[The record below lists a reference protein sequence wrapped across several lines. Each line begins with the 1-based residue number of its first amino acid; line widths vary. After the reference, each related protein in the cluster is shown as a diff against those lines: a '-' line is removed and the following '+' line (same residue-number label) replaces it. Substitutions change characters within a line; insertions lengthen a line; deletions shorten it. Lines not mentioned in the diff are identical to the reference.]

1 MAFKIDWAKAR
12 KDYEKA
18 GLSAN
23 AVAKK
28 YGVTYQSVRNH
39 KNTDGWVRT
48 EPTDP
53 ETIVEGFAPQQI
65 ISTADIPSLEARR
78 RIIELERQLY
88 EADQLAKKQALE
100 LQKHKPTLEWHVY
113 QTPAEARV
121 YLGEEKLRDIA
132 GLELAE
138 QNRARVKRGLPPFSY
153 ETSPEMY
160 EEKIHKILED
170 LLTRR
175 TKFIDAGQR
184 LRVVKMAAPSAE
196 FGWDMPSILQIGV
209 EVQINNEAAQS
220 GAAIWKQRDKGRKL
234 VIPYLCQRINC
245 WAEAL
250 VGPDSK
256 FVYAGYCSSECFAT
270 DPYLNKTQVPGVAMS
285 KAVGM

>member
-12 KDYEKA
+12 KDWEL
-18 GLSAN
+18 GMSVGQ
-23 AVAKK
+23 VAKK
-28 YGVTYQSVRNH
+28 YSVTASAVLNH
-39 KNTDGWVRT
+39 KKNDGWTR
-48 EPTDP
+48 
-53 ETIVEGFAPQQI
+53 
-65 ISTADIPSLEARR
+65 DIPSDVPPEQVVQGFAGQQTVRIDEIPGLEART
-78 RIIELERQLY
+78 RIAELERQLA
-88 EADQLAKKQALE
+88 EAERTNREQAVE

-113 QTPAEARV
+113 QTPAEVRE

-138 QNRARVKRGLPPFSY
+138 QNRMRVKRGLPPFSY
-153 ETSPEMY
+153 ESDPAMY
-160 EEKIHKILED
+160 EREIGKILEE

-175 TKFIDAGQR
+175 TKYIDAGQR
-184 LRVVKMAAPSAE
+184 LRVVKMAARSPE
-196 FGWDMPSILQIGV
+196 GGWSIVQVPV

-234 VIPYLCQRINC
+234 VMPYLCQRINC

-250 VGPDSK
+250 VGPDGK
-256 FVYAGYCSSECFAT
+256 FVYAGYCSSECFGT
-270 DPYLNKTQVPGVAMS
+270 DPYLNKTPVPGVAMS